1 MKFIVD
7 ENLPP
12 SVAVWLSGAG
22 HDALHVSRL
31 RLTGQPDNALI
42 AAAKPEDRVIVTKD
56 GDFDHRSHEVRVM
69 RLTIGNTPTHTLLAW
84 LGTKLA
90 GAVARL
96 EAGERYVR
104 VE

>member
-1 MKFIVD
+1 M
-7 ENLPP
+7 
-12 SVAVWLSGAG
+12 
-22 HDALHVSRL
+22 
-31 RLTGQPDNALI
+31 
-42 AAAKPEDRVIVTKD
+42 IVTKD